1 MGRGRLVFGRG
12 SLLLACLGLLAC
24 GESDPARGLRV
35 GEQVDLDGDGKFDGV
50 VVDVDGDGTPDGV
63 DTNGDGIPDRP
74 LPTPGPGGGGGGG
87 GSNGDGCEVK
97 TVRSNQ
103 ITPEILI
110 VLDRSTSM
118 QMDGH
123 DRWTPSRNAVRQVT
137 SALDRQINFGLMMFP
152 GSGGGGLGGLL
163 GGGVLDCTPGRVDV
177 PIGETTSDE
186 IEAALSR
193 ARLIAGT
200 PTAATLRAAHDA
212 LGSGLSQA
220 DQFQAGKYVLLVTDG
235 APNCHNGQLGS
246 GFGGMDQ
253 AAVDDTVAAVR
264 ELAQDGIK
272 TYVIG
277 YDTKNDAAL
286 SAALDRMAVAGD
298 TGDQHHRPV
307 EDQQSLQAM
316 LQEIAGGAISC
327 AWALDSVPE
336 DPSYVK
342 VDVDGRQLNLNDPNG
357 WRLDVKDG
365 VATVTVQGSACD
377 TLRSG
382 GEHTLHVEVTC
393 EVVPLI

>member
-12 SLLLACLGLLAC
+12 SLLFACLGLLAC
-24 GESDPARGLRV
+24 GESEDPAPGFRV

-50 VVDVDGDGTPDGV
+50 VVDL
-63 DTNGDGIPDRP
+63 NGDGIPDGVDTDGDGRP
-74 LPTPGPGGGGGGG
+74 DRGLPNPSAGGGGGGGGG
-87 GSNGDGCEVK
+87 GSGDGCEVK
-97 TVRSNQ
+97 TVRSSQ
-103 ITPEILI
+103 INPDILI

-118 QMDGH
+118 QMEGP
-123 DRWTPSRNAVRQVT
+123 DRWTPSRNAVKEVT
-137 SALDRQINFGLMMFP
+137 SALDQQINFGLMLFP
-152 GSGGGGLGGLL
+152 GGGVGGLL
-163 GGGVLDCTPGRVDV
+163 GGGILDCSPGRVAV
-177 PIGETTSDE
+177 PIGQTTSDE
-186 IEAALSR
+186 ISAALER
-193 ARLIAGT
+193 VQLLAGT
-200 PTAATLRAAHDA
+200 PTAATLRAAHRA
-212 LGSGLSQA
+212 LGSGLSSP
-220 DQFQAGKYVLLVTDG
+220 DRIEGGKYVLLVTDG

-277 YDTKNDAAL
+277 YDTRNDAAL

-298 TGDQHHRPV
+298 TGDKRHRPV
-307 EDQQSLQAM
+307 EDQRSLQAM

-327 AWALDSVPE
+327 AWALDTVPE
-336 DPSYVK
+336 DPSFVK
-342 VDVDGRQLNLNDPNG
+342 VQVDGRQLNLNDPNG

-365 VATVTVQGSACD
+365 VATVTVQGNACD

-382 GEHTLHVEVTC
+382 GDHTLHVEVTC
-393 EVVPLI
+393 EMVPLI